1 MTLTCRFLLIVVLSI
16 PLGVLLRCRHSGGA
30 LDKALTV
37 VNQVLMAVPAF
48 FTGILLTY
56 LFGLLLR
63 WFVPGSFVSPGGEL
77 LAERRL
83 SGLPRRRHRSSP
95 ASP

>member
-1 MTLTCRFLLIVVLSI
+1 M
-16 PLGVLLRCRHSGGA
+16 
-30 LDKALTV
+30 

-63 WFVPGSFVSPGGEL
+63 WFVPGSFVSC
-77 LAERRL
+77 
-83 SGLPRRRHRSSP
+83 RRRALARAPAHLLFPADAAIAIPRIAMTGVEDARS
-95 ASP
+95 AGCWRR